1 MLIGETE
8 KQNGSLSCGICLSAG
23 VCTKFDPNQVE
34 NGQMPNRSVRP
45 RPVGLLSRIFELIS
59 ESIRQNSYR
68 DY

>member
-1 MLIGETE
+1 VLIGETE
-8 KQNGSLSCGICLSAG
+8 KRSGSHLVEYTYQLECR
-23 VCTKFDPNQVE
+23 TKFHANKVE